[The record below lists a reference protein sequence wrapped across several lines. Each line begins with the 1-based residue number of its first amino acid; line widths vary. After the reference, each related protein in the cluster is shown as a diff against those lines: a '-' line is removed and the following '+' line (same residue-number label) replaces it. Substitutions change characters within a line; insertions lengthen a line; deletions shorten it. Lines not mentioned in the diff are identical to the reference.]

1 LAWLELVALGL
12 TIAFSPP
19 HLGLL
24 FWLMPGPHGLVRASL
39 LVGSW
44 LAISALTIG
53 ILAIAIQGSIA
64 PLWILPKASTGMM
77 SALLDGLAAMAL
89 VTVAG
94 FALLTRHGNRSQA
107 EGVLQQRLQGLPFP
121 LMLALSCGCQLL
133 SPEDGFLYAR
143 ALNQLKQAG
152 IQGAERF
159 GAITMLW
166 LISSS
171 LMILPL
177 VLLGAMGAM
186 RTGHFLEPIKR
197 GLVDHGVELGAILS
211 LGLAGYLG
219 WQGWT
224 AMQAMG

>member
-1 LAWLELVALGL
+1 VAVGL

-19 HLGLL
+19 HLVLL

-53 ILAIAIQGSIA
+53 ILAIAVQGSIA
-64 PLWILPKASTGMM
+64 PLWILPKASTGMI
-77 SALLDGLAAMAL
+77 SALLDGLAAVAL
-89 VTVAG
+89 ITVAG
-94 FALLTRHGNRSQA
+94 FALLKRRGNLLRA
-107 EGVLQQRLQGLPFP
+107 DGGLQQRLLKLPFP
-121 LMLALSCGCQLL
+121 LMLALSCGFQLL

-143 ALNQLKQAG
+143 ALNQLRQAG

-159 GAITMLW
+159 GAITLLW

-177 VLLGAMGAM
+177 VLLGAMGAL
-186 RTGHFLEPIKR
+186 RTGPFLEPIQR
-197 GLVDHGVELGAILS
+197 RLVDHGPQFGAILS

-219 WQGWT
+219 WQGWI
-224 AMQAMG
+224 AMQAIG